1 MCERLGEGEAKD
13 LASQLPMEIG
23 RHLTQPDGGQHF
35 SRQEFIERVAE
46 RAEIDEADANYHSQ
60 AVLALVYE
68 CVEESEMEQVRD
80 QLPDEFDELFVFV
93 ETDVTP
99 W

>member
-1 MCERLGEGEAKD
+1 MCERLGEGEAQD

-23 RHLTQPDGGQHF
+23 RHLTEPDGGQHF

-46 RAEIDEADANYHSQ
+46 RAEIDGADANYHSQ

-68 CVEESEMEQVRD
+68 SVEESEMEQVRD

-93 ETDVTP
+93 ETAVTP